1 MVLLYMYDN
10 LKHIYFGAFYL
21 AWLKKK
27 FCIHYIVILL
37 TGDDDDD
44 AEEDGDD
51 VEDLE
56 IDSDSE
62 SESNTNNDSETKM
75 ELWYDFLEGWLDLWN
90 VIK

>member
-1 MVLLYMYDN
+1 M
-10 LKHIYFGAFYL
+10 I
-21 AWLKKK
+21 KKK
-27 FCIHYIVILL
+27 VLYSLCIHYIVILL

-44 AEEDGDD
+44 DAEEDGDY

-62 SESNTNNDSETKM
+62 SESNTNNDSQTKM
-75 ELWYDFLEGWLDLWN
+75 EHWYDFLEGWLDLWN